1 MKTTTGI
8 SSIASYMT
16 IAPGEWSLSDV
27 EVRRQFPQ
35 RARMPKMREAM
46 QVYRERKRWKYG
58 VRSRYVVKPELVDIL
73 MVHWVHAS
81 KGGSREVV
89 VPQSAGVLAH
99 FRQRMPEGIKLTGPK
114 SRRRLIHVHLFVQL
128 GSSRRFGPLGP
139 SARGARIRSG

>member
-1 MKTTTGI
+1 
-8 SSIASYMT
+8 
-16 IAPGEWSLSDV
+16 
-27 EVRRQFPQ
+27 
-35 RARMPKMREAM
+35 MPKMREAM
-46 QVYRERKRWKYG
+46 QVFRERKRWKYG

-114 SRRRLIHVHLFVQL
+114 KQTDRHCPSIHIHLSNVPPINRRKT
-128 GSSRRFGPLGP
+128 S
-139 SARGARIRSG
+139 